1 MDNYTTTVTEHS
13 VTIVIDSTNK
23 SAIRAIVRAYFGDN
37 ISEEDL
43 NKNGSYTT
51 GGPYQKPTV
60 IGAEKGLIGG
70 LLDKLPPELRRAGR
84 DVVNTIRTRVPIG
97 AVTGGKVF
105 PPLF

>member
-43 NKNGSYTT
+43 NEDGSYT
-51 GGPYQKPTV
+51 KV
-60 IGAEKGLIGG
+60 LNVDEDEIKAD
-70 LLDKLPPELRRAGR
+70 LD
-84 DVVNTIRTRVPIG
+84 
-97 AVTGGKVF
+97 
-105 PPLF
+105 

>member
-43 NKNGSYTT
+43 NEDGSYT
-51 GGPYQKPTV
+51 KV
-60 IGAEKGLIGG
+60 LNVDEDEIKAE
-70 LLDKLPPELRRAGR
+70 LD
-84 DVVNTIRTRVPIG
+84 
-97 AVTGGKVF
+97 
-105 PPLF
+105 